1 MRPVAL
7 KDLAYELQ
15 LLIGADEIVSFIEA
29 HDSESTSDADR
40 FGNLVNY
47 FKDSVYLH
55 SRNLLNALTNEYLT
69 EIGPIPSCI
78 RSEQFGQIK
87 KPLER
92 YVSHINQAR
101 DQRGESNLASDGRHL
116 NEYTHD
122 LTSEAQRCWSEWIEA
137 THERELQQHLDT
149 AIKPAQNDCTKLQ
162 KLTKG

>member
-15 LLIGADEIVSFIEA
+15 LLMGADDIVSFIEA

-55 SRNLLNALTNEYLT
+55 SRNLLNALTNEYPT
-69 EIGPIPSCI
+69 EIGTVPAAT
-78 RSEQFGQIK
+78 RSQLYGRVK
-87 KPLER
+87 GPLER

-101 DQRGESNLASDGRHL
+101 DQRGESNLTSDGGDL

-137 THERELQQHLDT
+137 THQRELQQHLDT
-149 AIKPAQNDCTKLQ
+149 AIKSAQNDCTKLQ
-162 KLTKG
+162 KLMKG